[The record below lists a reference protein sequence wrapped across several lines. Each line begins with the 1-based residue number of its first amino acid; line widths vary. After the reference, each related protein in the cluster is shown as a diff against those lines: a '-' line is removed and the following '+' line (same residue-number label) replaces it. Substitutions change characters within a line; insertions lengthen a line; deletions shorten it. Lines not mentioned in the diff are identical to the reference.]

1 MQKIVIFIEA
11 SRHGYEFPSKIADS
25 IMNRLAIDEEAQ
37 FEILKILKVEYS
49 HFDLFFGNLDKP
61 EFRQKLNI
69 DKGLD
74 LIS

>member
-1 MQKIVIFIEA
+1 MHRIVIFIEA

-37 FEILKILKVEYS
+37 FEILKIFKVEYS
-49 HFDLFFGNLDKP
+49 YFDLFFGNLDKP

-74 LIS
+74 LM